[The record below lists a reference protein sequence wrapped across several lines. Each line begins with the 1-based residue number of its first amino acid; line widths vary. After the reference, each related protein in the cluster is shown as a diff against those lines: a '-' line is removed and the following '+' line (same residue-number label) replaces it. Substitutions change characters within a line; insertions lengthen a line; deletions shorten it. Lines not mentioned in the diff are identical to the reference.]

1 MLRYYGG
8 GGEHINRFGS
18 ALTRNDFQTAKLNA
32 DSTEY
37 EIVIKKIYIQ

>member
-37 EIVIKKIYIQ
+37 GKNFNIIMQK